1 MSAGT
6 NPTVTHTEAGA
17 STYAPEVFSALLA
30 QHSAAPASDMSGR
43 WLLLEA
49 AHVVGQTRLGP
60 HLKTHTLM
68 LGQAC
73 RDGDWSEAVGQLLR
87 LVLAPLGHVVGRL
100 PIGNSGRSNIS
111 AFQPMPVRDDIAA
124 VISKTRQ
131 QVST

>member
-30 QHSAAPASDMSGR
+30 QYSVVPATDTPGR

-49 AHVVGQTRLGP
+49 AHVVGQTRLVP
-60 HLKTHTLM
+60 HLKTHILM
-68 LGQAC
+68 LGQA
-73 RDGDWSEAVGQLLR
+73 RQEGDWSEAAGQLFR
-87 LVLAPLGHVVGRL
+87 LALAPLGHVVGRL

-111 AFQPMPVRDDIAA
+111 AFQPMLVRDDIAA